1 MVFNQLISED
11 FEQKTQDV
19 LERFPIKNAILS
31 SVINHP
37 QWVENNLK
45 FFNGVILNSSTKLPI
60 SINYTT
66 PNTLG
71 NDRIANAVALSVLYP
86 KQNSL
91 SIDIGTC
98 IKYDMLSE
106 NNAYLGGGISPGF
119 GMRLKAMHG
128 FTDKLPLVEKSIPV
142 NLIGDSTESSLLSGA
157 YFGALAEMKE
167 IINSYKLRFPN
178 LNVVATGG
186 DLYYFEKELKN
197 SIFANAFLT
206 LVGLNE
212 ILNYNVQ

>member
-11 FEQKTQDV
+11 FEQNIQAI
-19 LERFPIKNAILS
+19 LERFPIKHAILS

-37 QWVENNLK
+37 QWVENCLK
-45 FFNGVILNSSTKLPI
+45 HFNGVFLNSTTKLPI
-60 SINYTT
+60 IIKYAT

-71 NDRIANAVALSVLYP
+71 NDRIANAVGLSILYP

-98 IKYDMLSE
+98 IKYDILTE
-106 NNAYLGGGISPGF
+106 NREYLGGAISPGF
-119 GMRLKAMHG
+119 AMRLKAMNA
-128 FTDKLPLVEKSIPV
+128 FTDKLPLVEKSLPTH
-142 NLIGDSTESSLLSGA
+142 LIGDSTEGCLLSGA
-157 YFGALAEMKE
+157 YFGALAEMTE
-167 IINSYKLRFPN
+167 IINSYKLRFPK

-197 SIFANAFLT
+197 SIFAHPFLT

-212 ILNYNVQ
+212 ILNYNV

>member
-11 FEQKTQDV
+11 FEQKIQEV
-19 LERFPIKNAILS
+19 LEQFPIKNAILS

-37 QWVENNLK
+37 QWIENSLK
-45 FFNGVILNSSTKLPI
+45 FFNGVLLSSSSKLPI
-60 SINYTT
+60 NINYTT

-98 IKYDMLSE
+98 IKYDMLTE
-106 NNAYLGGGISPGF
+106 NNAYLGGAISPGF

-128 FTDKLPLVEKSIPV
+128 FTDKLPLVEKSIPTH
-142 NLIGDSTESSLLSGA
+142 LIGDTTQGSLLSGA

>member
-119 GMRLKAMHG
+119 GMRLKPCMG
-128 FTDKLPLVEKSIPV
+128 LQTNCLW
-142 NLIGDSTESSLLSGA
+142 
-157 YFGALAEMKE
+157 
-167 IINSYKLRFPN
+167 
-178 LNVVATGG
+178 
-186 DLYYFEKELKN
+186 LKN
-197 SIFANAFLT
+197 QF
-206 LVGLNE
+206 
-212 ILNYNVQ
+212 Q